1 LRHSFFA
8 SPLNAKAIHRIRLLA
23 PQNRGNLLDI
33 VVFVF
38 NLSLLW
44 IVTRL
49 SQNLVRQAE
58 TDRLAML
65 AVSLFFAGLLVLQP
79 LGPILKR
86 WSFHQR
92 NVEGSS
98 AGVAAGCLIT
108 FYIFPYIVIMLIISL
123 NASLY
128 FLEAF
133 RDSQWQE
140 ISYPILLGGIVMSFV
155 NAVLIYR
162 YFLTPKRQPRWKFL
176 TTPQAEWL
184 GDTCTLLNVIC
195 FQILWSSY
203 TASPFFSRWV
213 TSTPLGKPGSLT
225 DLLGRLILIG
235 AVAMLVYF
243 PPRIF
248 YLVEDKHLKLTLLTM
263 LLANLPLI
271 IRIVVF

>member
-1 LRHSFFA
+1 M
-8 SPLNAKAIHRIRLLA
+8 NAKPIHKIRLLA
-23 PQNRGNLLDI
+23 PHNRGNLLDI
-33 VVFVF
+33 FVFVF
-38 NLSLLW
+38 NLSLMW

-49 SQNLVRQAE
+49 SLSLVRQAE
-58 TDRLAML
+58 TDRPAML
-65 AVSLFFAGLLVLQP
+65 AISLFFAGLLLLQP

-92 NVEGSS
+92 NKEGSLS
-98 AGVAAGCLIT
+98 NAAGCLIT

-133 RDSQWQE
+133 RDSRWQE
-140 ISYPILLGGIVMSFV
+140 ISYPILLGGIVISLV

-162 YFLTPKRQPRWKFL
+162 YFLAPKKQPRWKFL
-176 TTPQAEWL
+176 TAPQAEWL

-195 FQILWSSY
+195 FQILWSSF
-203 TASPFFSRWV
+203 TASAFFSEWV
-213 TSTPLGKPGSLT
+213 TRTPLGKPGSFT

-248 YLVEDKHLKLTLLTM
+248 YLIEDKHLKLTLLTM

-271 IRIVVF
+271 VRLVVF

>member
-1 LRHSFFA
+1 
-8 SPLNAKAIHRIRLLA
+8 LNAKAIHKILLA

-33 VVFVF
+33 LVFVF
-38 NLSLLW
+38 NLSLIW
-44 IVTRL
+44 IITRL
-49 SQNLVRQAE
+49 SLSLVRQAE
-58 TDRLAML
+58 TDRFAML
-65 AVSLFFAGLLVLQP
+65 IISLFFAGLLVLQP

-92 NVEGSS
+92 NVKGLS
-98 AGVAAGCLIT
+98 AAGCLIT
-108 FYIFPYIVIMLIISL
+108 FYIFPYVVIMLIISL
-123 NASLY
+123 QASLY
-128 FLEAF
+128 FLEGF
-133 RDSQWQE
+133 RDSEWQE

-162 YFLTPKRQPRWKFL
+162 YFLPPKRPPRWRFL
-176 TTPQAEWL
+176 TTPPAEWL
-184 GDTCTLLNVIC
+184 GDACMLLNVIC

-213 TSTPLGKPGSLT
+213 TSTPLGKPGSFT
-225 DLLGRLILIG
+225 DILGRLILIG
-235 AVAMLVYF
+235 AVALLVYF

-271 IRIVVF
+271 LRLVVS

>member
-1 LRHSFFA
+1 M
-8 SPLNAKAIHRIRLLA
+8 NAKAIHKIHLLA
-23 PQNRGNLLDI
+23 PQNRGNLLDLL
-33 VVFVF
+33 VFIF
-38 NLSLLW
+38 NLGLMW

-49 SQNLVRQAE
+49 TLGLVRQAE
-58 TDRLAML
+58 TDRSAML
-65 AVSLFFAGLLVLQP
+65 AISLFFAGLLVLQP

-86 WSFHQR
+86 WSVHQR
-92 NVEGSS
+92 KGEGSS
-98 AGVAAGCLIT
+98 AGAAAGCLIT
-108 FYIFPYIVIMLIISL
+108 FYIFPYLVIMLIISL

-133 RDSQWQE
+133 RDSRWQE
-140 ISYPILLGGIVMSFV
+140 ISYPILLGGIIMSFV
-155 NAVLIYR
+155 NGVLIYR
-162 YFLTPKRQPRWKFL
+162 YFLAPKRQPRWRFL
-176 TTPQAEWL
+176 TTSRAEWL
-184 GDTCTLLNVIC
+184 GDTCMFLNVIC

-203 TASPFFSRWV
+203 TASPFFRQWV
-213 TSTPLGKPGSLT
+213 TGTPLGRAGSFT

-271 IRIVVF
+271 VRLVVF